1 MRISDWSS
9 DVCSSDLCMTMGTAS
24 TMGAIAETLGLT
36 LPGASSIPAADS
48 GHARMASQTGRRI
61 VEMVWDDLKPSDIL
75 SAASFDN
82 AVALAMAVGGST
94 NCIIHLVAMAARA
107 GVDLPLSRFD
117 EISDRKSTRL
127 NSSHYC
133 ATR

>member
-1 MRISDWSS
+1 
-9 DVCSSDLCMTMGTAS
+9 
-24 TMGAIAETLGLT
+24 
-36 LPGASSIPAADS
+36 
-48 GHARMASQTGRRI
+48 
-61 VEMVWDDLKPSDIL
+61 MVWDDLKPSDIL

-117 EISDRKSTRL
+117 EISRHVPVIANLRPKGKYLMEAFYFAGGIRALLGNLASQLKLDCMTVNGATVGANIERAKANTADRSRPIA
-127 NSSHYC
+127 NPVPG
-133 ATR
+133 

>member
-1 MRISDWSS
+1 
-9 DVCSSDLCMTMGTAS
+9 
-24 TMGAIAETLGLT
+24 
-36 LPGASSIPAADS
+36 
-48 GHARMASQTGRRI
+48 
-61 VEMVWDDLKPSDIL
+61 MVWDDLKPSDIL

-117 EISDRKSTRL
+117 EISRHVPVIANLRPNGKYLMEDFYFAGGIRALLGNLASKLKLDRSEEQTYELKSLMST
-127 NSSHYC
+127 
-133 ATR
+133 